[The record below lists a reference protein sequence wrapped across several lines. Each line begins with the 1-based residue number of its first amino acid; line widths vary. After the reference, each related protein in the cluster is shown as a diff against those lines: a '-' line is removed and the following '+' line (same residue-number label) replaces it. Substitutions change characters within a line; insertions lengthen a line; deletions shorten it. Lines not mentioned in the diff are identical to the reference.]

1 MNEQLQKELLDIL
14 RSLKDGA
21 SPAWQVLV
29 EQRSAYYGVS
39 ALLMFMAAAL
49 FACVA
54 VLGARYAHNSDGGDA
69 QFAGGMAAA
78 ASSLLAIV
86 FLAVAIHDLPT
97 YFAPL
102 GQVLGMVV
110 R

>member
-29 EQRSAYYGVS
+29 EQRSAYHGVS
-39 ALLMFMAAAL
+39 ALLMFLAAAL
-49 FACVA
+49 FAVVA
-54 VLGARYAHNSDGGDA
+54 VLGARYAHNSDDEGP
-69 QFAGGMAAA
+69 QIAGAGTAAIA
-78 ASSLLAIV
+78 AVAAFV
-86 FLAVAIHDLPT
+86 FLAVGIRDLPT

>member
-14 RSLKDGA
+14 RALKDGA

-29 EQRSAYYGVS
+29 EQRSTYHGVS
-39 ALLMFMAAAL
+39 ALLTFLAAL
-49 FACVA
+49 LLAAVA
-54 VLGARYAHNSDGGDA
+54 VRGARWALRTDDEPGQICGT
-69 QFAGGMAAA
+69 
-78 ASSLLAIV
+78 L
-86 FLAVAIHDLPT
+86 LAVASGVCALIAFINGIRDLPT

-110 R
+110 K